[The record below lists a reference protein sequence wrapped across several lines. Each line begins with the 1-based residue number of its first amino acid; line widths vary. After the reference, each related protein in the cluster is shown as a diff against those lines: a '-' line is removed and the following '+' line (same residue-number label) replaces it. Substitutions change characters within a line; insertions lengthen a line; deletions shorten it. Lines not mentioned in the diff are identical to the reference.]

1 MRKGTEIPAGTHL
14 GRRSLGGRPSFTVL
28 GTPLVG
34 LLMTSFLVVGPW
46 PIDSVDVSLPAARR
60 ASLAAFAPSAPSTLQ
75 EPSVSGPL
83 FAGVGTAEI
92 TPPRNVP
99 LAGIFDRCLL
109 PNTGAA
115 SGVIARVLALNNGHE
130 EVFLV
135 TADLLLVTRS
145 LRARILEKLATT
157 HPDIEPDRLYFTA
170 SHTHSGPGGWA
181 ADPFEYLVAGRPDA
195 SFADWLADRFVA
207 ALAAARANYAPA
219 ELGHGSTWLEH
230 PYAITNRLVK
240 RGPANRWLD
249 VLALRDPQT
258 KALRATV
265 VLLAPHALTRKVDD
279 RLVSAEY
286 PGVVRGAVEASEGG
300 LCLFASSSVG
310 QMVAGDFG
318 QPRGPARME
327 AAGRYYAS
335 AVAELLPRLTYQRR
349 IAIHNRRVEVPLPQ
363 QQVRWGP
370 AGLRFSPLV
379 SRFFLPQHTEIHVLA
394 LGNVHLVGV
403 GCDFSGTIGMALRD
417 AVPGRTTLVTS
428 FNGDYFGYVV
438 PDDAYDRMHYETM
451 LMSFYGPRLGSYMND
466 ILAAASGSMAQR

>member
-1 MRKGTEIPAGTHL
+1 MRKGKEIPAGTHL

-28 GTPLVG
+28 GTPIVG
-34 LLMTSFLVVGPW
+34 LLLTSFLVVGPW
-46 PIDSVDVSLPAARR
+46 PIDSSDVSLPAARR
-60 ASLAAFAPSAPSTLQ
+60 AALAAFGSPGDCAPRECSA
-75 EPSVSGPL
+75 SGPL

-92 TPPRNVP
+92 TPPRAVP

-115 SGVIARVLALNNGHE
+115 SGVIVRVLALDNGHE

-145 LRARILEKLATT
+145 LRERIVEKLATA
-157 HPDIEPDRLYFTA
+157 HPDIAPERLYFTA
-170 SHTHSGPGGWA
+170 SHTHSGPGGWS

-195 SFADWLADRFVA
+195 AFADWLADRFVA
-207 ALAAARANYAPA
+207 AIGAARKDLAPA
-219 ELGHGSTWLEH
+219 ELGHGAAWLEN

-240 RGPANRWLD
+240 RGPANRWVD

-258 KALRATV
+258 KAPRATV
-265 VLLAPHALTRKVDD
+265 VFLAPHALTRKVDD

-286 PGVVRGAVEASEGG
+286 PGVVRETIEATEGG

-318 QPRGPARME
+318 QPRGPSRME
-327 AAGRYYAS
+327 AAGRYYAR
-335 AVAELLPRLTYQRR
+335 AVSELLPRLTYERR

-370 AGLRFSPLV
+370 TGLRFSPLV
-379 SRFFLPQHTEIHVLA
+379 SRFFLPEGTQVHLLA
-394 LGNVHLVGV
+394 LGSVHLVGV

-417 AVPGRTTLVTS
+417 SVPGRTTLVTS

-438 PDDAYDRMHYETM
+438 PDESYDRLHYETM
-451 LMSFYGPRLGSYMND
+451 LMSFYGPRLGGYMTE
-466 ILAAASGSMAQR
+466 ILASASGSMAR